1 MAMSMVKVCYEYK
14 LIVYDKQKY
23 KRPIHHDTFQSSNS
37 QACHVITCYSPT
49 NSSGHYIA
57 PNTLHATSCTL
68 QTYEGWQSNSF
79 RREVSETA
87 QTVPMRPTVL
97 MV

>member
-1 MAMSMVKVCYEYK
+1 MAMSMVKVCYEYN

-23 KRPIHHDTFQSSNS
+23 KRPHTSRCVNSTFQSSNS
-37 QACHVITCYSPT
+37 QACRVITCYSPT

-68 QTYEGWQSNSF
+68 QTYEGWQPNSF

-87 QTVPMRPTVL
+87 
-97 MV
+97 